1 MAALSKFSLYLGHG
15 GRKPGR
21 LCARGVFQKFVL
33 SEGQTFR
40 GGLFKRL
47 TLQKISLL
55 KGHSYKSWFLQEI
68 FSDILR
74 VGFSSNQEQ
83 RRKGGYKISQAFDY
97 FLSWPLRPFRSFSVF
112 FVGRLRWRR
121 KIGHKNKNKK
131 LAELIRRTGFS
142 GFLLQLR

>member
-83 RRKGGYKISQAFDY
+83 RTKGGNKISQAFDY
-97 FLSWPLRPFRSFSVF
+97 FLSRLLRPFRPFRPFRSFSVS
-112 FVGRLRWRR
+112 FVGRLR
-121 KIGHKNKNKK
+121 
-131 LAELIRRTGFS
+131 
-142 GFLLQLR
+142 

>member
-1 MAALSKFSLYLGHG
+1 MDGQ
-15 GRKPGR
+15 PGT
-21 LCARGVFQKFVL
+21 LCSGGVFQKFVL

-83 RRKGGYKISQAFDY
+83 RTKGGNKISQAFDY
-97 FLSWPLRPFRSFSVF
+97 FLSRLLRPFRPFRSFSS
-112 FVGRLRWRR
+112 
-121 KIGHKNKNKK
+121 
-131 LAELIRRTGFS
+131 ED
-142 GFLLQLR
+142 